1 MEKDTYT
8 DAAFYAKANEIIDS
22 GKLGQV
28 YEIRLSRNSY
38 HRRNDWQT
46 ISEFGGGQ
54 LLNWGPHIVDHAIQF
69 CGGDYADMYSNIQ
82 HVAAAGDCEDHIKI
96 VFTGVNGR
104 IVGYVVNGLDLKL
117 GSAYY
122 YRKSKYGYRKYYR
135 YSKYSKY
142 SKYSRYARYYTPYR
156 TETQTAEAEKVN
168 ADNNN
173 G

>member
-1 MEKDTYT
+1 MVARSNYSDV
-8 DAAFYAKANEIIDS
+8 DAIAASEE
-22 GKLGQV
+22 L
-28 YEIRLSRNSY
+28 
-38 HRRNDWQT
+38 
-46 ISEFGGGQ
+46 IS
-54 LLNWGPHIVDHAIQF
+54 
-69 CGGDYADMYSNIQ
+69 
-82 HVAAAGDCEDHIKI
+82 
-96 VFTGVNGR
+96 GVNGR